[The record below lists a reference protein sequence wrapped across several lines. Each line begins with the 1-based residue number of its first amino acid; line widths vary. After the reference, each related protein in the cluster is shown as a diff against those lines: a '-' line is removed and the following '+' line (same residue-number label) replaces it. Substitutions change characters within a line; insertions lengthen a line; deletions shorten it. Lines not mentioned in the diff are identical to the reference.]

1 MYSGA
6 DAIKLLRTELPRLS
20 PDVSVRYEFML
31 PRSKISTS
39 GVAQGQA
46 EIGKLVKS
54 LQEISPDRVFLHVLL
69 F

>member
-6 DAIKLLRTELPRLS
+6 DAIRLLRTELPRLS
-20 PDVSVRYEFML
+20 PNASVRYEFVL
-31 PRSKISTS
+31 PRSKISTG

-46 EIGKLVKS
+46 EISKLAKS

>member
-1 MYSGA
+1 MYSGV

-20 PDVSVRYEFML
+20 PDASVRYEFKL

-39 GVAQGQA
+39 GIAQGQA
-46 EIGKLVKS
+46 EIGKLAKS
-54 LQEISPDRVFLHVLL
+54 LQEISPEQVFLHVLL